1 MSRGYYGI
9 IYDNLYEIVKDR
21 YEPRTIIGPKK
32 DSVMVR
38 QYPNASIDVNMHFG
52 NVTEDPLSNK
62 EMVEYAIN
70 KISTENIKSIESLGE
85 ACKMVVYYKLLFG
98 TPDCPIVP
106 TGKRSEI
113 ADEGCMMSEVSLCPA
128 FYPLGLNDDNEYVT
142 RWVLTTGSTKFTRN
156 YVQSNP
162 IGVTRHRNSQYTLSI
177 DRIQII
183 QYKYSENAY
192 PDPHPSIE
200 HYNNMIYP
208 SSDNSVTIF
217 DTEVEGLKIDPIS
230 IPIAP
235 NQITL
240 HIEVDMNSYFVTAD
254 RSDIT
259 YYLDKNIEAEKV
271 EENDPPIESGDDKE
285 DIGSETGG
293 NKDNPPSGEDSGT
306 TGSEGTDTPS
316 TDTPSEDNPSDSGSE
331 EGEGTDTPP
340 TSEEGGKEEPPT
352 SGESENPSESTTE
365 SEVASESTTESEES
379 TSESSES
386 EVSESETSESDSE
399 SV

>member
-113 ADEGCMMSEVSLCPA
+113 ADEGCMISEVSLCPA

-306 TGSEGTDTPS
+306 TGSEGT
-316 TDTPSEDNPSDSGSE
+316 NI
-331 EGEGTDTPP
+331 PP

-365 SEVASESTTESEES
+365 SEESI
-379 TSESSES
+379 SESSES